1 MLHET
6 AVQSDK
12 AENGQNMLDCGT
24 NLPIGRV
31 SITLIWEY
39 QGVFCYPM
47 FHIVQVRAREIA
59 FVILKERKI
68 GCN

>member
-1 MLHET
+1 
-6 AVQSDK
+6 
-12 AENGQNMLDCGT
+12 MLDCGT
-24 NLPIGRV
+24 NLPFGRV

-59 FVILKERKI
+59 FVYLKKGKLVVISNQHWNTAAVLTYYE
-68 GCN
+68 